1 MNQMHDLFQLSSF
14 FFFFTFLFQINVAK
28 ESQQYIIL
36 HQKGPNLSKWD
47 TKDCDQ

>member
-1 MNQMHDLFQLSSF
+1 MNQMHDLFQHSSF
-14 FFFFTFLFQINVAK
+14 LITFFFKINVAK

-36 HQKGPNLSKWD
+36 HQKDPNLSKWD